1 MKFNRSLLR
10 GRRHRLADQRT
21 VLIPNQW
28 NGSVQQYFHFLLGY
42 LAPVAKWTAQHPGQ
56 PIAVRDCGPMNRWFE
71 LVQPE
76 TDIEIMTV
84 GDVLHVLA
92 GELQPNQ
99 VLRGMDYP
107 DKFSA
112 TDLGDFASWSRSVAA
127 RRSVAPAECPPI
139 VVSNRA
145 SSDEFF
151 ATPAAEWPE
160 SGSQKR
166 SVPNLPEICAS
177 IDDGDLRILDAAKV
191 GIYEQIVLHS
201 HAKILVGQHGAGLT
215 NMIWMPAGAYVI
227 EILPPMPAEARNI
240 FEHLAS
246 TLGLHYSLVD
256 QDSVHSPV
264 DANSLRQA
272 IHRAKNSIAYKSKG
286 PSNK

>member
-1 MKFNRSLLR
+1 MKFNRNLLR

-42 LAPVAKWTAQHPGQ
+42 LAPVMKWTANNPGQ

-71 LVQPE
+71 LLKPE

-92 GELQPNQ
+92 GDLQPNQ

-107 DKFSA
+107 DEFSA
-112 TDLGDFASWSRSVAA
+112 TDLGDFASWSKNVAA
-127 RRSVAPAECPPI
+127 QRSGAPAHFPPI
-139 VVSNRA
+139 VVSDRA

-151 ATPAAEWPE
+151 ATPAAEWPQ

-166 SVPNLPEICAS
+166 SVPNLVQVVAS
-177 IDDGDLRILDAAKV
+177 LPGEQVRVFDAAQV
-191 GIYEQIVLHS
+191 DVYEQILLHTQ
-201 HAKILVGQHGAGLT
+201 ARILVGQHGAGLT
-215 NMIWMPAGAYVI
+215 NMIWLPRGSFVI
-227 EILPPMPAEARNI
+227 EILPPMPDDAQPIFRNLARAMG
-240 FEHLAS
+240 HHHSVVPQAS
-246 TLGLHYSLVD
+246 VHAPVD
-256 QDSVHSPV
+256 QKQLLHAIDQ
-264 DANSLRQA
+264 ANR
-272 IHRAKNSIAYKSKG
+272 
-286 PSNK
+286 SNGR